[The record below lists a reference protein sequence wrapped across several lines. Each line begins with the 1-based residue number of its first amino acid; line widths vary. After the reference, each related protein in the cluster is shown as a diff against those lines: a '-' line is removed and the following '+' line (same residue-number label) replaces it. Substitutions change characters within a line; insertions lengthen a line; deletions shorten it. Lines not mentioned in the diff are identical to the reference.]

1 MQWAGYMSQHLKQ
14 KVYLSISGLFQK
26 KTSMV
31 VEWLMKF
38 LFKYSTEVRF
48 VLEILEKSKLIA
60 SELP

>member
-1 MQWAGYMSQHLKQ
+1 MQWAGYISQHLEQ
-14 KVYLSISGLFQK
+14 KAYLSIGGLFLK

-31 VEWLMKF
+31 VDKY

-48 VLEILEKSKLIA
+48 VLEILEKSKVIV

>member
-1 MQWAGYMSQHLKQ
+1 MQWAGYISQHLEQ

-31 VEWLMKF
+31 VDKY

-48 VLEILEKSKLIA
+48 VLEILEKSKVIV